1 MSKQHID
8 TRVIHG
14 GQTVDASTGSVMPP
28 IYATS
33 TYKQSSPGEHQ
44 GFEYSRSH
52 NPTRFAY
59 ERAIANLES
68 GTRGYAFASGM
79 AAISTIL
86 ELLDHGDHVIVLDD
100 VYGGSYR
107 LFETVRKRS
116 SGLSFTFVDFTN
128 LDNIES
134 AIKENTKMLFTESPS
149 NPLLK
154 IVNLKAVA
162 KLAKKYNLL
171 SVADNTFATPL
182 LQRPLELGFDLV
194 VHSATK
200 YIGGHS
206 DIISG
211 MVVVGNNPILAE
223 RMEYLQNAIGAIGD
237 PMTAFLGLRGIK
249 TLALRMQ
256 RHCDNAKAFAE
267 YLDGHLN
274 INKLYYPGLES
285 HPNHEIA
292 KQQMSDF
299 GGLVSVD
306 FNFTL
311 DQTITLLES
320 FKVITLAESLG
331 GVESLVDHPAIMTHA
346 AIPKETRDKLGI
358 TDGLA
363 RFSLGIENINDLIDD
378 LEQALAKI

>member
-14 GQTVDASTGSVMPP
+14 GQTVDASTGSVMTP

-68 GTRGYAFASGM
+68 GTRGFAFASGL
-79 AAISTIL
+79 AAISTML

-107 LFETVRKRS
+107 LFENVRKRS
-116 SGLSFTFVDFTN
+116 SGLDFTFVDFTDLSN
-128 LDNIES
+128 VES
-134 AIKENTKMLFTESPS
+134 AIKENTKMIFIESPS

-154 IVNLKAVA
+154 VVDLKAIA
-162 KLAKKYNLL
+162 KLAKKHNLL
-171 SVADNTFATPL
+171 SVADNTFATPI

-211 MVVVGNNPILAE
+211 MVVVGNNQPLAE
-223 RMEYLQNAIGAIGD
+223 RMEYLQNSIGAIGD
-237 PMTAFLGLRGIK
+237 PMTAFLGIRGIK

-256 RHCDNAKAFAE
+256 RHCDNAKAFVE
-267 YLDGHLN
+267 YLKGHSK

-285 HPNHEIA
+285 HPNHDAA

-306 FNFTL
+306 FNLTL

-320 FKVITLAESLG
+320 FNVITLAESLG
-331 GVESLVDHPAIMTHA
+331 GVESLVDHPAIMTHGS
-346 AIPKETRDKLGI
+346 IPKEIREKLGI
-358 TDGLA
+358 TDGLV

-378 LEQALAKI
+378 LEQALAKV